1 MWGGCGLH
9 PNDMSFFFLFFIFL
23 MSVCVCERERA
34 TGPWGEE
41 CYHWSVSHPDPPLL
55 SLHFMWRV
63 CVCEGGAFMLNG
75 DALNASKEA
84 MIVCMIYYSVH
95 VYHGGWREHP
105 CVMWACKVDKAEV
118 SHPQAS
124 IACYHGSRTAG
135 TPPLH
140 VFFFFT
146 HLSSLSSSSSISS
159 SSFSSLTHR
168 WLPTTATD
176 DIITPS
182 QTLCCGESYCTSR
195 FSPLGSSA
203 SQQDRPKCY
212 PFIHKILLKSL
223 KRSSLDGWLL
233 MFVAWVTSS
242 ILTFI
247 L

>member
-1 MWGGCGLH
+1 MADGVSIPAW
-9 PNDMSFFFLFFIFL
+9 
-23 MSVCVCERERA
+23 CERARLIKLRWVIHRPA
-34 TGPWGEE
+34 SLVTMGHAQQVP
-41 CYHWSVSHPDPPLL
+41 HL
-55 SLHFMWRV
+55 SM
-63 CVCEGGAFMLNG
+63 C
-75 DALNASKEA
+75 
-84 MIVCMIYYSVH
+84 
-95 VYHGGWREHP
+95 
-105 CVMWACKVDKAEV
+105 
-118 SHPQAS
+118 
-124 IACYHGSRTAG
+124 
-135 TPPLH
+135 
-140 VFFFFT
+140 FFFFT

-212 PFIHKILLKSL
+212 LFIHKILLKSL
-223 KRSSLDGWLL
+223 KRSSLDAWLL

>member
-1 MWGGCGLH
+1 MICPSSSSSSSSSCLC
-9 PNDMSFFFLFFIFL
+9 
-23 MSVCVCERERA
+23 VCVWERERL
-34 TGPWGEE
+34 GHGGR
-41 CYHWSVSHPDPPLL
+41 SVIIEVWVILTLPSSPCTLCG
-55 SLHFMWRV
+55 V